1 MEITEVRKW
10 TRSQPIRTAGQIPV
24 QFSLLEAQAPF
35 AYQRIAAEATR
46 LRQLGMSAL
55 GIAKALGV
63 TDKTVLKGILWA
75 RSRHGFGS

>member
-1 MEITEVRKW
+1 
-10 TRSQPIRTAGQIPV
+10 V
-24 QFSLLEAQAPF
+24 QFSLLESRAFF

-46 LRQLGMSAL
+46 LQQLGMSAL

-63 TDKTVLKGILWA
+63 ADKTVVKGILWA